1 MSLAVPLHQ
10 LSLFARNAKSSRE
23 KEASE
28 LSVRIRNTSRDRA
41 NCSCL
46 FALSL
51 CAAAVEH
58 QDELFALLSYE
69 TAGIAAFL
77 RLHTE
82 DAGENHPEY
91 ERIARAHISGRR
103 TTELP
108 QQILERKSHDVKW
121 LALRRGLSSGQ
132 SQESENNKMRSV
144 YHRHHMNQWRL
155 KSTWLVSQV

>member
-1 MSLAVPLHQ
+1 MIL
-10 LSLFARNAKSSRE
+10 
-23 KEASE
+23 
-28 LSVRIRNTSRDRA
+28 
-41 NCSCL
+41 
-46 FALSL
+46 L
-51 CAAAVEH
+51 CW
-58 QDELFALLSYE
+58 DELFALLSYE

>member
-1 MSLAVPLHQ
+1 MKVRSSVKPICE
-10 LSLFARNAKSSRE
+10 NAKSSRE

-108 QQILERKSHDVKW
+108 QQILECKSHDVKW

>member
-1 MSLAVPLHQ
+1 M
-10 LSLFARNAKSSRE
+10 
-23 KEASE
+23 
-28 LSVRIRNTSRDRA
+28 RIRNTSRDRA

-144 YHRHHMNQWRL
+144 YHKHHMNQWRL
-155 KSTWLVSQV
+155 KSTWLVLQV